1 MIDNNTVHTS
11 IPVLLIEY
19 PCRYSTQFYA
29 FIRRINTQNQ
39 QNQQILLILL
49 LRIRLLRSLL
59 FLRILLLNMDLANI
73 LNRSSPPPPPSLST
87 PFSSP
92 PSPPPSPSHQTTRDQ
107 RLQVQILREIGWTYG
122 QICNKLQLT
131 HNQVRYAISHRLTP
145 QKRSGRPSKL
155 TQEEV
160 DHIISWVCA
169 SKAHR
174 RTPWVQISILL
185 KLNVSYYSVRTA
197 LRKAGFVRRVARRK
211 PPISERNRQA
221 RL

>member
-11 IPVLLIEY
+11 IPVVLIGY

-39 QNQQILLILL
+39 QNLLILL
-49 LRIRLLRSLL
+49 LRIRLLRRLL

-73 LNRSSPPPPPSLST
+73 LNRSSPPPPPPPPLSA

-107 RLQVQILREIGWTYG
+107 RLQVQLLREIGWTYS

-131 HNQVRYAISHRLTP
+131 PIQVRYAISHCLTP
-145 QKRSGRPSKL
+145 QKCSRRPSKL

-169 SKAHR
+169 SKAYR
-174 RTPWVQISILL
+174 RTP
-185 KLNVSYYSVRTA
+185 
-197 LRKAGFVRRVARRK
+197 
-211 PPISERNRQA
+211 
-221 RL
+221 